1 MLSSV
6 VGASFITVL
15 TAQAADSPIVKPGPV
30 VGPLPAVDGVNYR
43 ASLFG
48 GSLWKR
54 SLGGVD
60 GTVAVPLSHSYGF
73 QADGV
78 VSSWQG
84 RFYGE
89 IHGHWFWRDPAVGM
103 LGLYAAYTHLE
114 RFGGAHAAYL
124 GVEFARYLDRW
135 EVKGAAGL
143 ETGNEASGFTAP
155 TAITTYDIDSRFFDR
170 IDLSYYLQ
178 DNVKVGIGHRY
189 LSGKHALALR
199 GEWAAPLGGGR
210 MGSVFV
216 EGRAGEDNHKSIW
229 AGLRIYLGKSDKTLI
244 RRHREDILSD
254 TVIGFDRKTK
264 PASQCP
270 PGEVFD
276 PEFGCQ
282 LPAVDGDG
290 DAG

>member
-6 VGASFITVL
+6 VGASFITLL
-15 TAQAADSPIVKPGPV
+15 TAQAADSPVVKAPV
-30 VGPLPAVDGVNYR
+30 AGPLPAVDGVNYR

-54 SLGGVD
+54 SLVGVD
-60 GTVAVPLSHSYGF
+60 GTVAIPLAPSYGF
-73 QADGV
+73 QADAVG
-78 VSSWQG
+78 SSWQG

-89 IHGHWFWRDPAVGM
+89 LHGHWFWRDPNVGM
-103 LGLYAAYTHLE
+103 LGLYAAYTHLAK
-114 RFGGAHAAYL
+114 FGGAHASYL

-143 ETGNEASGFTAP
+143 ETGNNASGFTSP
-155 TAITTYDIDSRFFDR
+155 TTITSYDVESRFFDR
-170 IDLSYYLQ
+170 LDLSYYLQ

-216 EGRAGEDNHKSIW
+216 EGRVGEDQFKSIW

-254 TVIGFDRKTK
+254 TVIGFDRKT
-264 PASQCP
+264 
-270 PGEVFD
+270 EVS
-276 PEFGCQ
+276 PIE
-282 LPAVDGDG
+282 VD
-290 DAG
+290 